1 MEDLSMKRAGIFFIL
16 MAAFIVQS
24 CGGLRYSQVSPE
36 AKDFHPQ
43 RIGILPADPGSYEE
57 ARDVIDE
64 IMAGDLVRRGW
75 FSDVVA
81 GETMKRLIASNKELR
96 GAVSEYI
103 NKVATVN
110 YSDPELA
117 KKIGETARVDAF
129 LIAYVD
135 FWNYTREAEEKVAK
149 VGLAL
154 KLVNVPGGQV
164 VWKAGH
170 HEIEDYLFMRPKL
183 TDVAERLA
191 RKMFNE
197 MPH

>member
-1 MEDLSMKRAGIFFIL
+1 MKKGNIFFIL
-16 MAAFIVQS
+16 LAAFILQS

-36 AKDFHPQ
+36 AKDFHPR
-43 RIGILPADPGSYEE
+43 RIGILPVDPGSYEE
-57 ARDVIDE
+57 ARGVIDE
-64 IMAGDLVRRGW
+64 ILAGDLVKRGW

-96 GAVSEYI
+96 GVVSEYI
-103 NKVATVN
+103 NKMATVN

-117 KKIGETARVDAF
+117 GKIGETAKVDAF
-129 LIAYVD
+129 LIFYVD
-135 FWNYTREAEEKVAK
+135 FWNYTREADKKVAK

-154 KLVNVPGGQV
+154 KLVDASRGQV
-164 VWKAGH
+164 IWKAGH
-170 HEIEDYLFMRPKL
+170 HEIEDYLFVRPTL

>member
-1 MEDLSMKRAGIFFIL
+1 MKKAHIFFIL
-16 MAAFIVQS
+16 TALLILQS
-24 CGGLRYSQVSPE
+24 CGGLRYSQLSPE

-64 IMAGDLVRRGW
+64 ILAGDLAGRGW

-81 GETMKRLIASNKELR
+81 GETMKRLIASNKDLR
-96 GAVSEYI
+96 NVVSDYI
-103 NKVATVN
+103 NKMATVN

-117 KKIGETARVDAF
+117 RKIGDTARVDAF

-135 FWNYTREAEEKVAK
+135 FWNYTREADEKVAK

-154 KLVNVPGGQV
+154 KLIDVSKGQI

-170 HEIEDYLFMRPKL
+170 HEIEDYLFMRPRL

-191 RKMFNE
+191 KKMFNE